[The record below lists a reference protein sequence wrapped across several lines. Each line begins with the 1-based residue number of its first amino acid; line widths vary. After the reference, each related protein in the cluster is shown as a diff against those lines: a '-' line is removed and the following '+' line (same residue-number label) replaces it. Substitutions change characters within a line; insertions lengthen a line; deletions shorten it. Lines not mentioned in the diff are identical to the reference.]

1 MPRDGACILWP
12 PASCASASESKGG
25 AAGQKRANAQHVV
38 VRCRSGCSHRPI
50 TFDMLNSPNSR
61 MKERNYTSTWAR
73 NPNAKRAV
81 QIPVELRANASRA
94 HRLPLTGCLVD
105 LAGQN
110 RRFTRDLERACHS
123 LN

>member
-1 MPRDGACILWP
+1 MPRDGACILWS

-25 AAGQKRANAQHVV
+25 AAGQKRADAQHVV

-50 TFDMLNSPNSR
+50 ICDTLHSRNSR

-81 QIPVELRANASRA
+81 QIPVELRANAEGKLQITDVMHLMDFLFNGGPPPAPMPRTVG
-94 HRLPLTGCLVD
+94 R
-105 LAGQN
+105 
-110 RRFTRDLERACHS
+110 
-123 LN
+123 